1 MLIEA
6 APVAAPST
14 GCHRC
19 DFLFL
24 TSCLSKIND
33 NADNNVDD
41 DDDDDED
48 DNDAVDVAPETP
60 GESSGA
66 ESRTL
71 KLSKSFVGRCR
82 GRACGCCCV
91 WCLQT
96 ALTRTRMPHG
106 GWKMKNGGGR
116 G

>member
-6 APVAAPST
+6 PPVAAPST

-24 TSCLSKIND
+24 TSCLCGDNEAKIND

-48 DNDAVDVAPETP
+48 DNEAVDVAPETP

-71 KLSKSFVGRCR
+71 MLSKSLQAVVEVEPVV
-82 GRACGCCCV
+82 AAVCG
-91 WCLQT
+91 
-96 ALTRTRMPHG
+96 ASKRP
-106 GWKMKNGGGR
+106 
-116 G
+116 